1 MKYTDIIRTAN
12 ANLRRS
18 KLRTFLT
25 SSAVFMGALTL
36 MLTTGVGF
44 GLKAYVEEQVNAA
57 GAKDALIIAAKSEGG
72 SGPVSNDEPVPY
84 EPGQRSVSFG
94 FAEMATMTLDDIEAI
109 RNTRFIKEVN
119 PLYNTPLE
127 YIGNGDKKFKAT
139 VTQGLEGLNVPLS
152 AGRTVNA
159 NGDQYEITLAPTF
172 VNALGYASPE
182 DAVGKTVDMAYK
194 NIDGQ
199 LFTLKATIVGVQ
211 EQTFIQG
218 NAMNTSI
225 ALGRDAFTKASEGLP
240 DFQRYQFAT
249 AVAKFDDT
257 ISDQQLQDLKQD
269 LDKKGLAA
277 STLDDQLGLI
287 NSVISGITTFL
298 NIFAAIALAAA
309 SFGIVNTLLMA
320 VQERTREIGLMKAL
334 GMNRRKIFMLFSLE
348 AILIGFWS
356 GLAALLAANI
366 LGRIGS
372 NVASNTILK
381 DFEGLE
387 LFAFPARSM
396 MGIILLVM
404 FIAFLAATL
413 PARRASRLN
422 PIEALRYE

>member
-1 MKYTDIIRTAN
+1 MRYSDVIRTAN

-36 MLTTGVGF
+36 MLTTGVGY
-44 GLKAYVEEQVNAA
+44 GLKVYVEEQVNAA
-57 GAKDALIIAAKSEGG
+57 GAKDALIISAKSEGSG
-72 SGPVSNDEPVPY
+72 GPVSNDEPVAY
-84 EPGQRSVSFG
+84 EPDQRSVSFG
-94 FAEMATMTLDDIEAI
+94 FAEMATMTQEDIETI
-109 RNTRFIKEVN
+109 KNTRFIKEVN

-127 YIGNGDKKFKAT
+127 YIGSGDKKFRAT
-139 VTQGLEGLNVPLS
+139 VTQGLEGLNIPLS

-159 NGDQYEITLAPTF
+159 NGSEYEVSLAPTF
-172 VNALGYASPE
+172 VSALGFASPQ
-182 DAVGKTVDMAYK
+182 DAVGKVIDMAYK
-194 NIDGQ
+194 NVEGQ
-199 LFTLKATIVGVQ
+199 IFTLPATVVGVQ

-225 ALGRDAFTKASEGLP
+225 ALGRDAFLKASEGVS
-240 DFQRYQFAT
+240 DYQRYQFAT
-249 AVAKFDDT
+249 AVAKFDET
-257 ISDQQLQDLKQD
+257 ISDQQLADLKIE

-277 STLDDQLGLI
+277 STLDDQLGII

-334 GMNRRKIFMLFSLE
+334 GMNRGKIFMLFSLE

-356 GLAALLAANI
+356 GLAALAAANI
-366 LGRIGS
+366 LGRVGS
-372 NVASNTILK
+372 NIASSTILK

-387 LFAFPARSM
+387 LFSFPASSM
-396 MGIILLVM
+396 MNVILLVM
-404 FIAFLAATL
+404 FIAFVAATL